1 MAGTPVDTKMGVS
14 LLYNN
19 NFNEIIGIPI
29 SETPSEQ
36 TVFQVSDTAY
46 KEMVIDRH
54 IDSIKEQDCN
64 ILFVYCNSLSGAV
77 DFKKISKKRDI
88 RIITPMEIYGE
99 IVAKYRNIAVISANA
114 QGLAGIE
121 KTIFLKNRDVKIIGV
136 TLLEM
141 VKEIEKGTEPCEI
154 AEKFNFSGLSE
165 YFKSAG
171 SEAVI
176 LGCTHFPYIREEMER
191 LADVEI
197 IDPGIRMAEKVF
209 GKGSQDK
216 GKL

>member
-114 QGLAGIE
+114 QGLTGIE

-136 TLLEM
+136 TLL
-141 VKEIEKGTEPCEI
+141 
-154 AEKFNFSGLSE
+154 
-165 YFKSAG
+165 
-171 SEAVI
+171 
-176 LGCTHFPYIREEMER
+176 
-191 LADVEI
+191 
-197 IDPGIRMAEKVF
+197 
-209 GKGSQDK
+209 
-216 GKL
+216 